1 MHGNHCI
8 VTFCIFAILVW
19 SFLVVWS
26 LLTLYSLE
34 ISLVHINFF
43 LCSVLLNN
51 CLALFVSMS
60 SSVVA
65 RNNCT
70 CNFSILLM

>member
-26 LLTLYSLE
+26 LLTLCSLE
-34 ISLVHINFF
+34 FSLVHIFPLF
-43 LCSVLLNN
+43 CTLNN